1 MSAPLNMTLRLA
13 SENED
18 GHETGD
24 AIYVVLGY
32 LNAEQAAEATKDDFL
47 LDVLSAS
54 EALAHAWWEA
64 HREAH

>member
-1 MSAPLNMTLRLA
+1 MTLRLA
-13 SENED
+13 SETED

-24 AIYVVLGY
+24 AIYVVMGY
-32 LNAEQAAEATKDDFL
+32 NSEAAAEGATKDDFL